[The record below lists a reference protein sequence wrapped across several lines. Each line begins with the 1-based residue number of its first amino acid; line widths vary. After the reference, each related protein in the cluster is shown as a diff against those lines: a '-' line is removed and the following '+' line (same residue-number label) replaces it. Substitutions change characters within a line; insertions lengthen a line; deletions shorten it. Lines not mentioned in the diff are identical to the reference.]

1 MKKITISSTKK
12 KDTSNKFQPEL
23 LANQLL
29 LGSEFSEG
37 TEAHMKYAHG
47 KLTIIVGKKPKNWE

>member
-12 KDTSNKFQPEL
+12 KSTLSVSHSEL

-29 LGSEFSEG
+29 LGSGFSDG
-37 TEAHMKYAHG
+37 TKAYVKYSHN
-47 KLTIIVGKKPKNWE
+47 KLTIIVGKKPKVLE